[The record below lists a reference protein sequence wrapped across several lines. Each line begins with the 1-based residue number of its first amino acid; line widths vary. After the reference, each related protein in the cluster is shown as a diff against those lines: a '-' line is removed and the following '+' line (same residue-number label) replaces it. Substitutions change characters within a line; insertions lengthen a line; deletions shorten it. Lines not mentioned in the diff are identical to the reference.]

1 MAFLNNRMTSYEAP
15 DGYVYDYAVPRE
27 DGEHLY
33 VKYLYLTRFD
43 SIDNYV
49 LVEDPYGTETQN

>member
-1 MAFLNNRMTSYEAP
+1 MAINNGMTAYTAP

-27 DGEHLY
+27 DGTHLY

-43 SIDNYV
+43 NINNYI
-49 LVEDPYGTETQN
+49 LVEDPYGIAIEN

>member
-1 MAFLNNRMTSYEAP
+1 MAKNNGMTAYEAP
-15 DGYVYDYAVPRE
+15 NGYVYDYAVPRE
-27 DGEHLY
+27 DGQHLY

-49 LVEDPYGTETQN
+49 LVEDPYGIENQN